1 VLAHFFGGINFVTT
15 TNSTTKTQWTNTQA
29 IALAVA
35 SLLIGTGGGFLLRR
49 SLSLSNPSTG
59 AISPSPI
66 GAKAAPTA
74 ASANNLNASVDIQT
88 AAKIE
93 QLKSDPNNVGILVE
107 LGNLYYDDKQYPSAI
122 EYYKRALAL
131 QPANTNVRTDL
142 GTAYWYMGNADNAIS
157 EFNKSLTY
165 EPTKVD
171 TLFNLGIVQFK
182 GKKDSSSAIATWQKL
197 LATNP
202 LYEHKDKVQK
212 LIAEAQASR

>member
-1 VLAHFFGGINFVTT
+1 MTT
-15 TNSTTKTQWTNTQA
+15 TNTTTKTQWTNTQA

-49 SLSLSNPSTG
+49 SIPSNASTQ
-59 AISPSPI
+59 AMSPSPI

-74 ASANNLNASVDIQT
+74 SANNLNAAVDIQA

-107 LGNLYYDDKQYPSAI
+107 LGNLYYDDKQYPNAI
-122 EYYKRALAL
+122 EYYKRVLAL
-131 QPANTNVRTDL
+131 QPPNTDVRTDL
-142 GTAYWYMGNADNAIS
+142 GTAYWYMGDADNAIS

-171 TLFNLGIVQFK
+171 TLFNLGIVQFR
-182 GKKDSSSAIATWQKL
+182 GKKDSASAIATWQKL
-197 LATNP
+197 LAANP
-202 LYEHKDKVQK
+202 LYEQKDKVQK
-212 LIAEAQASR
+212 LIAEAQSSR